1 LQRDQKKRPIYIKR
15 DLEKRLRKNQDNSR
29 ETVHQKR
36 EMYIRKDAC
45 THQKRCMYIKRDIV
59 TSKEVYTLCI
69 KRDVCTS
76 KEAQS
81 RDPNKETL
89 KKDLHRLSLTDQ
101 VEIDDS
107 TERFQQREFNRESS
121 TERVT
126 SKEVYTHQK
135 RCIYIKRDV
144 NSTERA
150 LSLLSRR
157 FPPDFSLS
165 LFLSVSVSLSLC

>member
-1 LQRDQKKRPIYIKR
+1 MYIK
-15 DLEKRLRKNQDNSR
+15 
-29 ETVHQKR
+29 
-36 EMYIRKDAC
+36 KDVF

-59 TSKEVYTLCI
+59 ASKEVYTHEKRCTYIKRDVCTSREMYVHQERCTYI

-89 KKDLHRLSLTDQ
+89 KKDLHKSGGTRRL
-101 VEIDDS
+101 
-107 TERFQQREFNRESS
+107 NRESS

-135 RCIYIKRDV
+135 RCVYIKSDV

-157 FPPDFSLS
+157 FPPDLSLS